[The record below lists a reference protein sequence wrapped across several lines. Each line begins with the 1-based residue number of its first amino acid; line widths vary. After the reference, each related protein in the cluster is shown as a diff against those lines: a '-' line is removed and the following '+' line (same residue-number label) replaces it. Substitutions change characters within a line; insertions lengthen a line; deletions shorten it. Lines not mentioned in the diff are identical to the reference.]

1 MDRSKRALLDFVRSP
16 MTGFWYTY
24 DFNPFPYCP
33 IWVDSGV
40 RLADFPNWIT
50 LAASPE
56 VAGTKESEAFAF
68 LSQDP
73 QKSKV

>member
-1 MDRSKRALLDFVRSP
+1 

-50 LAASPE
+50 LAASPG
-56 VAGTKESEAFAF
+56 VAGERERGKCAF
-68 LSQDP
+68 LSRTLKNQRSEP
-73 QKSKV
+73 HLIQVGLPVY

>member
-1 MDRSKRALLDFVRSP
+1 MLSP
-16 MTGFWYTY
+16 VAGFWYTY

-56 VAGTKESEAFAF
+56 AAGERERAKCVLFPR
-68 LSQDP
+68 LSKINP
-73 QKSKV
+73 SGAVY